1 MSKIYKYKREYITKS
16 AGIKTFEQ
24 VIKHP
29 ALKRELINK
38 TSDNDYYIY
47 TYKLT
52 YDDGTFE
59 YHNQKVLKYPAL
71 KRELINKQ
79 EVDNNIIY
87 NYKVKSPDGKETIQR
102 IIQPKYTSIKRK
114 LISKTKISTN
124 KIVNDSLI
132 SYVYTY
138 ELVYDDGTK
147 KTQTQT
153 IRHFK

>member
-38 TSDNDYYIY
+38 SSDNDYYIY

-59 YHNQKVLKYPAL
+59 YHNQKVLKHPGL

-79 EVDNNIIY
+79 KTDTSVIY
-87 NYKVKSPDGKETIQR
+87 NYKVKSLDGKKTIQR
-102 IIQPKYTSIKRK
+102 VITPKYVSTKRK

-124 KIVNDSLI
+124 KIVNGSLT
-132 SYVYTY
+132 SYIYTY
-138 ELVYDDGTK
+138 EYVYDDGTK
-147 KTQTQT
+147 ENKTQ
-153 IRHFK
+153 IVRHLK